1 MSASVTKYSNLLDID
16 TSQPDVY
23 ETPDVE
29 VPSVGRMQD
38 DQPEIPLSED
48 ISTDSLCV
56 NKAAARFRASAGDT
70 DGKSALSRYQR
81 SLFRA
86 LQLESLSGPLEVS
99 TGSSH
104 LSETPEQRLRRLVY
118 ETQELREQLS
128 SDSGGNDQQGVA
140 LMKLANGLTDEL
152 AQLSILSDRDSLGPE
167 GGSLVS
173 RSLWQRLH
181 NPAQPPAEAG
191 RAPARPVVSDALQLE
206 SRISMLEKVL
216 GSSSAQPAR
225 DAAVGHSLV
234 DSVSRLRQQMEVLAD
249 PQRVDGIQRR
259 IKQVLVDMDRLDIA
273 TTQAARAAESVD
285 AKGSAA
291 PRIDQATVK
300 RVDELYE
307 KFTGIDSLIELAPAT
322 ARRLQSLATLHGEAS
337 EVVARVGRI
346 EREQAGALEEI
357 KTMKEI
363 ADSLTSAMGENS
375 ATLAENMKH
384 LDSRIYILNSRLD
397 SLSRK

>member
-1 MSASVTKYSNLLDID
+1 
-16 TSQPDVY
+16 
-23 ETPDVE
+23 
-29 VPSVGRMQD
+29 
-38 DQPEIPLSED
+38 
-48 ISTDSLCV
+48 
-56 NKAAARFRASAGDT
+56 
-70 DGKSALSRYQR
+70 
-81 SLFRA
+81 
-86 LQLESLSGPLEVS
+86 
-99 TGSSH
+99 
-104 LSETPEQRLRRLVY
+104 
-118 ETQELREQLS
+118 TQELREQLS

>member
-70 DGKSALSRYQR
+70 DSKSALSRYQR

-216 GSSSAQPAR
+216 G
-225 DAAVGHSLV
+225 
-234 DSVSRLRQQMEVLAD
+234 
-249 PQRVDGIQRR
+249 
-259 IKQVLVDMDRLDIA
+259 
-273 TTQAARAAESVD
+273 
-285 AKGSAA
+285 
-291 PRIDQATVK
+291 
-300 RVDELYE
+300 
-307 KFTGIDSLIELAPAT
+307 
-322 ARRLQSLATLHGEAS
+322 
-337 EVVARVGRI
+337 
-346 EREQAGALEEI
+346 
-357 KTMKEI
+357 
-363 ADSLTSAMGENS
+363 
-375 ATLAENMKH
+375 
-384 LDSRIYILNSRLD
+384 
-397 SLSRK
+397 